1 MDFQHRVG
9 SKTGLF
15 PLFILH
21 LPTRLLTR
29 FSIGSGFV
37 SESQSSLDRRERL
50 RKLALEQIDISKDPY
65 FMKNHLGT
73 FECKL
78 CLTLHANEGTIDYYS
93 PTHSHA
99 HSLTHSNVGS
109 YLAHTQGKRHQS
121 NLGMRAAMEAKN
133 AAGGTMII
141 KKDDDKSKKKT
152 IKIGRPAY
160 KVTKSRDLTTN
171 QRCLQ
176 FEIDYPMIE
185 KDIQPRYRF
194 MSAFEQ
200 KIEGTHSLIHSLTHS
215 LTHLLTYILA

>member
-9 SKTGLF
+9 SKTGIFTQFLLYYQI
-15 PLFILH
+15 PV
-21 LPTRLLTR
+21 LTR
-29 FSIGSGFV
+29 YSIGSGFV

-78 CLTLHANEGTIDYYS
+78 CLTLHANEGITDYS
-93 PTHSHA
+93 VINSLFN
-99 HSLTHSNVGS
+99 HSLTCSNVGS

-141 KKDDDKSKKKT
+141 KKDDDKLKKKT

-200 KIEGTHSLIHSLTHS
+200 KIEGIY
-215 LTHLLTYILA
+215 LLTY

>member
-9 SKTGLF
+9 SKTGNFLQQISCLSF
-15 PLFILH
+15 F
-21 LPTRLLTR
+21 LTS
-29 FSIGSGFV
+29 FNTGSGFV
-37 SESQSSLDRRERL
+37 SESQSSMDRRERL

-78 CLTLHANEGTIDYYS
+78 CLTLHANEG
-93 PTHSHA
+93 
-99 HSLTHSNVGS
+99 S

-133 AAGGTMII
+133 AAGGTIII
-141 KKDDDKSKKKT
+141 KKDDDKLKKKT

-160 KVTKSRDLTTN
+160 KVTKSRDLTSN
-171 QRCLQ
+171 QRCLL
-176 FEIDYPMIE
+176 FEIEYPMIE
-185 KDIQPRYRF
+185 NGIQPRYRF

-200 KIEGTHSLIHSLTHS
+200 KIEGIHSLTDTHLLTHS
-215 LTHLLTYILA
+215 LTYPLTST